1 MTRYTYITDEA
12 PKMLRETLCLAQ
24 HALTLGEPAAAAG
37 PHVRRLQ
44 HLIDACDELRP
55 LGADG
60 KHDQRHTPYCG
71 CEDVGPR

>member
-1 MTRYTYITDEA
+1 MTRYSYVTDDA

-24 HALTLGEPAAAAG
+24 HFFAVAEPRAAAAA
-37 PHVRRLQ
+37 HSRRLQ
-44 HLIDACDELRP
+44 HLIDACDEMRP

-71 CEDVGPR
+71 CEDV